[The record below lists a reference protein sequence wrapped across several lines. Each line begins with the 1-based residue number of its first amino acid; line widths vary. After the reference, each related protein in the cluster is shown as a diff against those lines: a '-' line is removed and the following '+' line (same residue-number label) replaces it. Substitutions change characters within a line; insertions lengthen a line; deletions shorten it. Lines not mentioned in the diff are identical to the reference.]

1 MNGITNEEMNVRLL
15 GLDAARKGTKYV
27 VHIIVNTLQN
37 TNVWLTFLVFGFN
50 FWGKQDEFL

>member
-50 FWGKQDEFL
+50 FGEKQNE